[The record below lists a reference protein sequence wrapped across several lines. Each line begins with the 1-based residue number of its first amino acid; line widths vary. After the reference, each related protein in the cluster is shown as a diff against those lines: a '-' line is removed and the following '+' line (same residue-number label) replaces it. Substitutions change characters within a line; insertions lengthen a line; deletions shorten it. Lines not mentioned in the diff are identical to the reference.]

1 LGYRKNGEAT
11 HSMVRVEPHPD
22 RGGRRRW
29 RGTLAA
35 VAVGLSCT
43 VLAAPA
49 SAEDVSLVLDI
60 KGPIGPAT
68 ADYVHRGLDEA
79 RGRGA
84 RLVVLRMD
92 TPGGRDASMRAI
104 IRDIAESA
112 VPVASYVPSGGRAAS
127 AGTYIL
133 YASHIAA
140 MAPGTNLGAAT
151 PIRIGG
157 APRFPFPGSGEKQD
171 EKGKTPGKPKPGMEE
186 KILNDAVA
194 YIRSLAQMHGRN
206 AEWAEKAVR
215 EAASLP
221 AEEALKL
228 GVIDVVAEDIEQLL
242 ARIDGREVRLGGSTR
257 KLATSGLRAE
267 TLVPDWRT
275 ELLAVITNPNVA
287 YILLLIGLYGLI
299 FEFYSPGMI
308 VPGVVGGISM
318 LLALYALQLL
328 PISYAGLALTLLG
341 IALMVSELF
350 VPSFGALGIGG
361 AAAFVIGSV
370 MLLDTDVPGYG
381 VSWMLIGAI
390 AVVAAGFF
398 MLVFTLLVRS
408 RRGAVVSGPE
418 EMVGSIGS
426 VIDWDGHAG
435 RVRVHGEMWQARAT
449 RALKPGR
456 EVRVARIDG
465 LTLEVEPEPH
475 GGDRK

>member
-1 LGYRKNGEAT
+1 MAGAT
-11 HSMVRVEPHPD
+11 GQHRERN
-22 RGGRRRW
+22 RGGL
-29 RGTLAA
+29 RGAIVAIAAGLAWI
-35 VAVGLSCT
+35 G
-43 VLAAPA
+43 LAAPA
-49 SAEDVSLVLDI
+49 SAEGMSLVLEI

-68 ADYVHRGLDEA
+68 ADYIRRGLEQA
-79 RGRGA
+79 RTRSA
-84 RLVVLRMD
+84 ALVILRID
-92 TPGGRDASMRAI
+92 TPGGLDTSMREI
-104 IRDIAESA
+104 IRDIAGST
-112 VPVASYVPSGGRAAS
+112 VPVASFVPSGGRAAS

-133 YASHIAA
+133 YASHVAA
-140 MAPGTNLGAAT
+140 MAPGANLGAAT
-151 PIRIGG
+151 PVRIGG
-157 APRFPFPGSGEKQD
+157 APRIPFPGRGDTEKD
-171 EKGKTPGKPKPGMEE
+171 KAKAKGKPKVGMEE
-186 KILNDAVA
+186 KILNDAAA

-228 GVIDVVAEDIEQLL
+228 GVIDIVAENVEQLL
-242 ARIDGREVRLGGSTR
+242 EQLDGREVKLRGTTL
-257 KLATSGLRAE
+257 KLATIGLRVESLA
-267 TLVPDWRT
+267 PDWRT

-308 VPGVVGGISM
+308 IPGVIGGISM
-318 LLALYALQLL
+318 LLALYALHLL

-341 IALMVSELF
+341 LALMISEMF

-361 AAAFVIGSV
+361 VVAFVIGSV
-370 MLLDTDVPGYG
+370 MLLDTEAPGYG
-381 VSWMLIGAI
+381 VSWVLIGAI
-390 AVVAAGFF
+390 ALVAAGFF

-408 RRGAVVSGPE
+408 RRGAIVSGPE
-418 EMVGSIGS
+418 EMIGSIGE

-435 RVRVHGEMWQARAT
+435 RVRVHGEMWQARAA

-456 EVRVARIDG
+456 DVRVARIDG

-475 GGDRK
+475 GGERK

>member
-1 LGYRKNGEAT
+1 MLRANQNPL
-11 HSMVRVEPHPD
+11 RVGW
-22 RGGRRRW
+22 RSI
-29 RGTLAA
+29 RGTALAL
-35 VAVGLSCT
+35 VIGLSCNAF
-43 VLAAPA
+43 AAPA
-49 SAEDVSLVLDI
+49 SAEDVSLLLDI
-60 KGPIGPAT
+60 NGPIGPAT
-68 ADYVHRGLDEA
+68 ADYVHRGLEQASDRA
-79 RGRGA
+79 A
-84 RLVVLRMD
+84 RLVILRID
-92 TPGGRDASMRAI
+92 TPGGLDTSMREI
-104 IRDIAESA
+104 IKDIAGSA

-157 APRFPFPGSGEKQD
+157 APRIPLLGRNEEESEKD
-171 EKGKTPGKPKPGMEE
+171 KVPVKPKPGIEE

-228 GVIDVVAEDIEQLL
+228 GVIDIVAEDVDHLL
-242 ARIDGREVRLGGSTR
+242 VKIDGREIRLGGTTR
-257 KLATSGLRAE
+257 KLATSGLRTE
-267 TLVPDWRT
+267 VLTPDWRT

-287 YILLLIGLYGLI
+287 YILLLIGIYGLI

-308 VPGVVGGISM
+308 VPGVIGGISL

-328 PISYAGLALTLLG
+328 PINYAGLALTLLG
-341 IALMVSELF
+341 IALMVGEIF

-361 AAAFVIGSV
+361 ATAFVAGSV
-370 MLLDTDVPGYG
+370 LLLDTDVPGYG
-381 VSWMLIGAI
+381 ISWVLIGAV
-390 AVVAAGFF
+390 ALVAAGFF
-398 MLVFTLLVRS
+398 MLVLTQMVRS

-418 EMVGSIGS
+418 EMIGS
-426 VIDWDGHAG
+426 TGKVIDWEGHAG
-435 RVRVHGEMWQARAT
+435 RVRVHGEMWQARAA

-456 EVRVARIDG
+456 EVRVTRIDG
-465 LTLEVEPEPH
+465 LTLEVAPEPH